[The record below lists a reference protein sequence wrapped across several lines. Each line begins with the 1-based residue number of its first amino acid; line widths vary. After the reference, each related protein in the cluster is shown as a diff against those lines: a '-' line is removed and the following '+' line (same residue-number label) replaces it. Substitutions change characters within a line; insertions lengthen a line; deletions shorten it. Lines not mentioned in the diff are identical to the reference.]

1 MQNIQV
7 GIYLLQAAENA
18 GKGLNVEK
26 KEKKKKKRTRGTGDY
41 SYCSRAEFNDNNLKS
56 MTDLSYQPQ
65 TFKNLNMLKT
75 SAYHSFRVFP
85 AS

>member
-18 GKGLNVEK
+18 GKDLNAE
-26 KEKKKKKRTRGTGDY
+26 KKRTRGTGDY
-41 SYCSRAEFNDNNLKS
+41 SYCSRAKLNDNNLKS

-75 SAYHSFRVFP
+75 SAYHSF
-85 AS
+85 

>member
-18 GKGLNVEK
+18 GKGLNAE
-26 KEKKKKKRTRGTGDY
+26 KKRTRGTGDY
-41 SYCSRAEFNDNNLKS
+41 SYCSRAKLNDNNLKS

-75 SAYHSFRVFP
+75 SAYHSF
-85 AS
+85 